1 MIQRQKIFIIA
12 LSFFAAIF
20 SYTLAAKADITL
32 VQKLR
37 FGEVVIT
44 NNNNQHSITI
54 NTDGSFSHAGSIIN
68 INDPQPG
75 IYQIEDLVPNS
86 IIQITATQSQPLSA
100 GGNFFTLKDFQIVHS
115 NSDASGLANIT
126 LGATAQTSG
135 NSASYDSRTYN
146 GTIQIQIN
154 Y

>member
-1 MIQRQKIFIIA
+1 MSQRQQIFII
-12 LSFFAAIF
+12 LFSFFVAVF
-20 SYTLAAKADITL
+20 SYSISAKADISL

-44 NNNNQHSITI
+44 NNNNQHSITV
-54 NTDGSFSHAGSIIN
+54 NTDGSFSHSGSIIN

-86 IIQITATQSQPLSA
+86 IIYITATQSQPLSA
-100 GGNFFTLKDFQIVHS
+100 GGNFFTLNNFQIVHS
-115 NSDASGLANIT
+115 NSDASGLTNIT

-135 NSASYDSRTYN
+135 NSAPYDSQTYN